1 LFADDDGVGR
11 LASTLADG
19 SALIKTLNVDGVGQW
34 VLGGAVNRFR
44 GDVRVDVNVNGGTF
58 GFENGSLDGLFT
70 GSDITVAAGATL
82 AWVGTNT
89 KDVSGYLN
97 VPAGA
102 AKLDLGSNVVEM
114 ASLPTMGAGAS
125 LSVIGGTLNVTAAA
139 PTVNFTGTTGTL
151 TVNGT
156 VGNVALSGN
165 GTLGGAGSV
174 GTVTT
179 SSGSILSPGNS
190 PDTLTID
197 GNLIMAAGTI
207 IQWEVQDALDLTAGF
222 DKIHVN
228 KVEGLLG
235 NLDLTA
241 NYTGNR
247 IKIEVISLVGA
258 GEGVGVDQGAPLNF
272 DNANT
277 PNMMPRTFDFMR
289 IEGTVNKGGNAI
301 TDIFEFD
308 LDQFQYSNGGA
319 NNAGLWSI
327 SEWNDGTYTYLRI
340 TAVPEPST
348 YGFGLGALAL
358 AAAAIRRRRKLKAKP
373 AG

>member
-1 LFADDDGVGR
+1 
-11 LASTLADG
+11 
-19 SALIKTLNVDGVGQW
+19 
-34 VLGGAVNRFR
+34 
-44 GDVRVDVNVNGGTF
+44 
-58 GFENGSLDGLFT
+58 
-70 GSDITVAAGATL
+70 
-82 AWVGTNT
+82 
-89 KDVSGYLN
+89 
-97 VPAGA
+97 
-102 AKLDLGSNVVEM
+102 
-114 ASLPTMGAGAS
+114 MGAGAS

-156 VGNVALSGN
+156 VGSVALSGN
-165 GTLGGAGSV
+165 GTLGGAGTV

-190 PDTLTID
+190 PGTLNVNGDLT
-197 GNLIMAAGTI
+197 LAAGMI
-207 IQWEVQDALDLTAGF
+207 IQWQVQDALDLSAGF
-222 DKIHVN
+222 DKFHVN
-228 KVEGLLG
+228 KVGGLLG

-241 NYTGNR
+241 DYTGNR
-247 IKIEVISLVGA
+247 VKIEVISLLGTDDDK
-258 GEGVGVDQGAPLNF
+258 GGNGTLLGAPDNF
-272 DNANT
+272 DNADT
-277 PNMMPRTFDFMR
+277 VGMAPRFFDFMR
-289 IEGTVNKGGNAI
+289 IEGTVNKNGNDI

-373 AG
+373 AA